1 MKMEIQKIVEYAKTL
16 KPEDMEW
23 KPLYPN
29 NMPGNGLMGYAARL
43 ELPDGSG
50 SRYYTI
56 RLQYKE
62 DERGCMLE
70 EVELY
75 VLFERTHSG
84 ADSFV
89 RAFRTLDE
97 AKARAVLQFQM
108 VYGYAMSYLADDT

>member
-1 MKMEIQKIVEYAKTL
+1 MEIQKIVEYAKTL

-29 NMPGNGLMGYAARL
+29 NMPGNGLMGYAAYL

-50 SRYYTI
+50 GRHYTI
-56 RLQYKE
+56 LLQHKE

-70 EVELY
+70 EMELY
-75 VLFERTHSG
+75 VLLERVRSG
-84 ADSFV
+84 SDSFV

-108 VYGYAMSYLADDT
+108 VYGYAMSYLADDK